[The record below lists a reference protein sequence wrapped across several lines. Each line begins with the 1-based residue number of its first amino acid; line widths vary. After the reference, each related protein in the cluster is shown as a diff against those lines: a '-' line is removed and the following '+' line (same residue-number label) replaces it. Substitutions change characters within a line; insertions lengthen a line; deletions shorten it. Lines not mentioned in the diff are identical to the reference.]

1 MDGRTGNWWD
11 GKKRNIANSYTVQEV
26 MEGHDL
32 LRSKGTQHVKEN
44 SLELFVVQY
53 NMRLNF

>member
-11 GKKRNIANSYTVQEV
+11 GKKRNIANSYTIQEV

-44 SLELFVVQY
+44 SFDLFVVQFIY
-53 NMRLNF
+53 